1 MVDEAK
7 GREVEKRAFV
17 AEISKRLEKQDPE
30 IFKDKA
36 LYFAAFDGQ
45 DPAEGI
51 IDVLK
56 KASGNRNKLNQVRYL
71 AEGLK
76 YVVWHSLKTME
87 MLFPAF
93 AVQRC

>member
-1 MVDEAK
+1 VVDEAK

>member
-1 MVDEAK
+1 MDEAK

-76 YVVWHSLKTME
+76 YVV
-87 MLFPAF
+87 
-93 AVQRC
+93 

>member
-1 MVDEAK
+1 MDEAK
-7 GREVEKRAFV
+7 KRDIDKRTFV
-17 AEISKRLEKQDPE
+17 GEINKRLEQQDPE

-51 IDVLK
+51 IDVIK
-56 KASGNRNKLNQVRYL
+56 KAASNRNKLNQVRYL

-76 YVVWHSLKTME
+76 YIV
-87 MLFPAF
+87 
-93 AVQRC
+93 